1 MASHSQWFR
10 DIVQRSRAVR
20 AEATGWGRY
29 GIKPPRRERAAI
41 VTDSSC
47 SLPADVLTLPVGSHL
62 RTVPMPVMVG
72 DQIYSEGTEEL
83 SAQLP
88 LALAAGTAVK
98 TSRPAPGA
106 FADAYTELAREGY
119 GSIIAVVLSGRLS
132 GTADAARLAA
142 GESRIPV
149 QVIDSETTGMALG
162 TAVLDGLLRS
172 RNGLPAEEMARL
184 ITTSARAS
192 RVFFTVPN
200 LEQLRRGG
208 RIGALAGLLGQL
220 LQVKP
225 VLTLNNGAVA
235 LLDRPRTT
243 ARAIDSLIRQ
253 VRQETAQRPSRV
265 AVHGYGNMDAAHEL
279 AGRLAADSTLT
290 VPVIP
295 LPAVLA
301 AHLGLGALGVTVS
314 PDFTLPEFLQD
325 GPPEPTA
332 PPTD

>member
-1 MASHSQWFR
+1 MPSHSAWFR
-10 DIVQRSRAVR
+10 EVGQRSRVVR
-20 AEATGWGRY
+20 TEATGWGRY
-29 GIKPPRRERAAI
+29 GIKPPRRERTAI

-47 SLPADVLTLPVGSHL
+47 SLPVDVVSLPVGSQL

-83 SAQLP
+83 TTQLP
-88 LALAAGTAVK
+88 LALAAGTSVK

-106 FADAYTELAREGY
+106 FAETYAELAREGY
-119 GSIIAVVLSGRLS
+119 GSIVAVVLSGRLS

-142 GESRIPV
+142 AESRIPV
-149 QVIDSETTGMALG
+149 QVIDSQTTGMALG

-172 RNGLPAEEMARL
+172 RNGVPADTLARV
-184 ITTSARAS
+184 ISASARHS

-200 LEQLRRGG
+200 LDQLRRGG

-225 VLTLNNGAVA
+225 VLTLTDGAVA

-243 ARAIDSLIRQ
+243 ARAVDALVRQ
-253 VRQETAQRPSRV
+253 VRAETAQRPSRI

-279 AGRLAADSTLT
+279 AGRLAADSTMT

-301 AHLGLGALGVTVS
+301 AHLGLGALGVTVN
-314 PDFTLPEFLQD
+314 PDFTLDEFLQD
-325 GPPEPTA
+325 TASATDPT
-332 PPTD
+332 PHD

>member
-1 MASHSQWFR
+1 MPPHSVWFR
-10 DIVQRSRAVR
+10 ELGQRTREVR

-29 GIKPPRRERAAI
+29 GIKPPRRERTAI

-47 SLPADVLTLPVGSHL
+47 SLPFDVRSLPVGPQL

-72 DQIYSEGTEEL
+72 DQIYSEGTQEL
-83 SAQLP
+83 TAQLP
-88 LALAAGTAVK
+88 LALAAGTPVK

-106 FADAYTELAREGY
+106 FAEAYTDLAREGY
-119 GSIIAVVLSGRLS
+119 GSILTVVLSGRLS

-142 GESRIPV
+142 AESRIPV
-149 QVIDSETTGMALG
+149 QVIDSRTTGMALG
-162 TAVLDGLLRS
+162 TSVLDGLMRS
-172 RNGLPAEEMARL
+172 RLGLPADTLARV
-184 ITTSARAS
+184 ISSSARRS

-200 LEQLRRGG
+200 LDQLRRGG

-225 VLTLNNGAVA
+225 VLTLQDGAVA

-243 ARAIDSLIRQ
+243 AKAVDALVGQ
-253 VRQETAQRPSRV
+253 VHQVTDQQPTRL
-265 AVHGYGNMDAAHEL
+265 AVHGYGNLDAAHEL
-279 AGRLAADSTLT
+279 AGRLASVSTMA

-301 AHLGLGALGVTVS
+301 AHLGLGALGVTVN
-314 PDFTLPEFLQD
+314 PDCTLAEFLD
-325 GPPEPTA
+325 DDREPGTT
-332 PPTD
+332 PTD